1 MTLPPLPLGFLVGT
15 PRSQA
20 EFRTALGSLLAEG
33 HSRFTSRAVG
43 WFFASQ
49 GAAWAPAEH
58 IRHLRRASRPLVKA
72 LNLPRLLLRL
82 RFGRPRSH
90 SEGYEQI
97 RSRYL
102 DLLDAGATA
111 GRFAPAPEPFPADP
125 EARRAEI
132 LAEWSRAT
140 VELVNA
146 SGRWPE
152 ASLDRYQ
159 LPHPLLGMLTVHD
172 MLDFTLYHTAHH
184 LRRILERDAH
194 A

>member
-1 MTLPPLPLGFLVGT
+1 MTLPPLPLGFLAAT
-15 PRSQA
+15 PRTPA
-20 EFRTALGSLLAEG
+20 EFRTALGAFLAEG
-33 HSRFTSRAVG
+33 HSRFTSRSVG
-43 WFFASQ
+43 WFFTRQ
-49 GAAWAPAEH
+49 GAAWSPAEH
-58 IRHLRRASRPLVKA
+58 IRHLSRASRPLVTA

-82 RFGRPRSH
+82 RFGRPRGP
-90 SEGYEQI
+90 SEGYEHI

-111 GRFAPAPEPFPADP
+111 GRFAPPPEPLPADP

-132 LAEWSRAT
+132 LAEWSRTT
-140 VELVNA
+140 VDLVNA

-152 ASLDRYQ
+152 PSLDRYQ